1 MDRRD
6 VLRGAGAG
14 VIAGFVPWR
23 ANAQTAHKPIG
34 YLRTNW
40 SRDPYAFGSYSYI
53 AKGARKRDHRRL
65 ARPIEDRIFFA
76 GEAANSRR
84 NSTVHAA
91 YESGQRAAEE
101 VLSTDAQ
108 TVGIIGAGM
117 SGLSAAYKLSN
128 AGRTVTVIEAR
139 DRIGGRIWT
148 DSRLGPAFD
157 LGASWIHGVVNNPLT
172 DLSDELNLVRIP
184 TDDTYI
190 VRGRD
195 GRIIP
200 DRDAPDW
207 LENVTEIQ
215 HSAGADQSEINARA
229 YWNYSDYGGGD
240 AKFHNGYSEIFEAL
254 NGTYEIQLNRVVKSI
269 SLQGSGVSVG
279 SIDGIADV
287 FDAVIVTLPLGVLK
301 QGVVEF
307 DPPLPAPKR
316 EAIERLGMG
325 LLDKVYLQFEE
336 VFWDPDTTWIATPEN
351 DLPQGQFN
359 EWLNFAKYID
369 EPVIMAFNGGPPAFD
384 LAELSDEDMVSLA
397 LQTLDLAYPQAS

>member
-1 MDRRD
+1 MNRRSL
-6 VLRGAGAG
+6 LRGGGAALL
-14 VIAGFVPWR
+14 AGFVPWQ
-23 ANAQTAHKPIG
+23 ANAKTARTPVG

-65 ARPIEDRIFFA
+65 ASSIEDRIFFA
-76 GEAANSRR
+76 GEAANSTR

-101 VLSTDAQ
+101 LLAIDAQ

-117 SGLSAAYKLSN
+117 SGLSAAHALAGN
-128 AGRTVTVIEAR
+128 GRTVTVLEAR

-157 LGASWIHGVVNNPLT
+157 LGASWIHGVIDNPLT
-172 DLSDELNLVRIP
+172 DISNALDLVRIP
-184 TDDTYI
+184 TDDTYV

-195 GRIIP
+195 GRNIP

-207 LENVTEIQ
+207 LDNVTEVQ
-215 HSAGADQSEINARA
+215 HSAGADSSQINTWA
-229 YWNYSDYGGGD
+229 YWDYSDYGGVD
-240 AKFHNGYSEIFEAL
+240 VKFLNGYAEIFEAL
-254 NGTYEIQLNRVVKSI
+254 NGAYETLLNKSVNSI
-269 SLQGSGVSVG
+269 SLQGTGVVVG
-279 SIDGIADV
+279 STDGASDM

-301 QGVVEF
+301 QGTVEF
-307 DPPLPAPKR
+307 DPPLPNPKR
-316 EAIERLGMG
+316 RAIERLGMG
-325 LLDKVYLQFEE
+325 LLDKVYLQFDE
-336 VFWDPDTTWIATPEN
+336 VFWDPDITWIATPEN

-369 EPVIMAFNGGPPAFD
+369 VPVIMAFNGGPPAFD
-384 LAELSDEDMVSLA
+384 LAGLTDEEMISRA
-397 LQTLDLAYPQAS
+397 LQTLDLAYPPG